1 MALVAAIVY
10 ALPNMPAVA
19 NSPLGKL
26 LPQSRINLGLDL
38 KGGMNLTLGVDVEKA
53 LQNTLDG
60 LPARQYNGGTAPP
73 GQGINPAQAPSGC
86 GRPPGSDTAQ
96 DGPGRRFW

>member
-1 MALVAAIVY
+1 MKALRWRLVLSLVALVAAIVY

-38 KGGMNLTLGVDVEKA
+38 KGGMNLTLGVDVEK
-53 LQNTLDG
+53 
-60 LPARQYNGGTAPP
+60 PCRIP
-73 GQGINPAQAPSGC
+73 
-86 GRPPGSDTAQ
+86 
-96 DGPGRRFW
+96 